1 MVCSPL
7 GKTNIYVSGGVLQI
21 RRRAAFGL
29 AALPFVPALAFPD
42 RSVVIVDGYPAGGG
56 TDLVARRLGRE
67 LQRDW
72 ARPVIVENRSGA
84 NGTLAAIGVARASP
98 DGHTL
103 FMGNINTVVLAPL
116 VLRGVDGAKAE
127 NFTPVSMV
135 ATQSH
140 VVVVRQDAPIA
151 DIAGL
156 VAAAR
161 ARPGRVTY
169 GSTGPGSVQHLAAA
183 LFAQRA
189 GIEMQHIPY
198 RGSAPALADLMAGT
212 IDVIF
217 EGVIPANPFLQSAQI
232 RPLALA
238 VTTPARVPALAVP
251 TLEELGFGPMDM
263 TSWWAILAP
272 HGLPPGLRDAIAE
285 AVQKALRQPEFVSF
299 AKGLGVVRGEGL
311 VGDALGEMMRG
322 EAAKYQELIAAMGVR
337 AE

>member
-1 MVCSPL
+1 M
-7 GKTNIYVSGGVLQI
+7 
-21 RRRAAFGL
+21 
-29 AALPFVPALAFPD
+29 
-42 RSVVIVDGYPAGGG
+42 
-56 TDLVARRLGRE
+56 
-67 LQRDW
+67 
-72 ARPVIVENRSGA
+72 
-84 NGTLAAIGVARASP
+84 AAIAVARAAA

-103 FMGNINTVVLAPL
+103 FLGNINTVVLAPL
-116 VLRGVDGAKAE
+116 VMRGVDGAKAE

-151 DIAGL
+151 NIAGL

-189 GIEMQHIPY
+189 GIEMQHISY
-198 RGSAPALADLMAGT
+198 RGSAPALADLIAGT

-217 EGVIPANPFLQSAQI
+217 EGIIPATPFLRSASI

-238 VTTPARVPALAVP
+238 VTTPARVSALAVP
-251 TLEELGFGPMDM
+251 TLEELGFGPMNM
-263 TSWWAILAP
+263 TSWWAMLAP
-272 HGLPPGLRDAIAE
+272 RGMAPGLRDTIAE
-285 AVQKALRQPEFVSF
+285 AVQKALLQPEFVSF
-299 AKGLGVVRGEGL
+299 AKDLGVVRGEGL
-311 VGDALGEMMRG
+311 VSDALGDMIKSEVT
-322 EAAKYQELIAAMGVR
+322 KYHELIAALGVR

>member
-1 MVCSPL
+1 MQEFA
-7 GKTNIYVSGGVLQI
+7 TI
-21 RRRAAFGL
+21 RRRVAFGL
-29 AALPFVPALAFPD
+29 TLLPVVPALAFPD
-42 RSVVIVDGYPAGGG
+42 RSVLIVDGYPAGGG
-56 TDLVARRLGRE
+56 TDIVSRRLGRE

-84 NGTLAAIGVARASP
+84 NGTLAAIAVARAVP

-140 VVVVRQDAPIA
+140 VVVVRQQAPIA

-156 VAAAR
+156 IAAAR

-198 RGSAPALADLMAGT
+198 RGSAPALADLIAGT

-217 EGVIPANPFLQSAQI
+217 EGVVPATPYLQSASI

-238 VTTPARVPALAVP
+238 VTTPSRVPTLAVP
-251 TLEELGFGPMDM
+251 TLEELGYGPMNM
-263 TSWWAILAP
+263 TSWWVLLAP
-272 HGLPPGLRDAIAE
+272 RGMAQHVRNTIAE

-299 AKGLGVVRGEGL
+299 ADGLGVVRGEGL
-311 VGDALGEMMRG
+311 VGDALKEMLQ
-322 EAAKYQELIAAMGVR
+322 EEVAKYQTLIAAMGVR

>member
-1 MVCSPL
+1 ML
-7 GKTNIYVSGGVLQI
+7 
-21 RRRAAFGL
+21 
-29 AALPFVPALAFPD
+29 
-42 RSVVIVDGYPAGGG
+42 IVDGYPAGGG
-56 TDLVARRLGRE
+56 TDIVSRRLGRE

-72 ARPVIVENRSGA
+72 GRPVIVENRSGA
-84 NGTLAAIGVARASP
+84 NGTIAAITVARGNP

-103 FMGNINTVVLAPL
+103 FMANINTVVLAPL

-127 NFTPVSMV
+127 HFTPVSMV

-140 VVVVRQDAPIA
+140 VVVVRQNAPIA

-156 VAAAR
+156 VATAR

-189 GIEMQHIPY
+189 GIEMQHVPY
-198 RGSAPALADLMAGT
+198 RGSAPALSDLISGT

-217 EGVIPANPFLQSAQI
+217 EGIIPATPFLQSATI

-238 VTTPARVPALAVP
+238 VTTSAPVLTFTVP
-251 TLEELGFGPMDM
+251 TLEELGFGPMNM
-263 TSWWAILAP
+263 TSWWAMLAP
-272 HGLPPGLRDAIAE
+272 RGMAPGLRDSIAE
-285 AVQKALRQPEFVSF
+285 AVQKALLQPDFVSF
-299 AKGLGVVRGEGL
+299 TNELGVVRGEGL
-311 VGDALGEMMRG
+311 VGDALGDMIKG
-322 EAAKYQELIAAMGVR
+322 ETAKYRELVAALGVP

>member
-1 MVCSPL
+1 M
-7 GKTNIYVSGGVLQI
+7 IH
-21 RRRAAFGL
+21 RRAAIGL
-29 AALPFVPALAFPD
+29 AALPFAPAWAFPD
-42 RSVVIVDGYPAGGG
+42 RSVLIVDGYPAGGG
-56 TDLVARRLGRE
+56 TDIVARRLSRE

-116 VLRGVDGAKAE
+116 VLRGVDGAKAS

-135 ATQSH
+135 ASQSH
-140 VVVVRQDAPIA
+140 VVVVRKDAPIA

-161 ARPGRVTY
+161 ARPGGVTY

-183 LFAQRA
+183 LFAKRA
-189 GIEMQHIPY
+189 GIEMQHVPY

-217 EGVIPANPFLQSAQI
+217 EGIIPASPFLQSAQI

-238 VTTPARVPALAVP
+238 VTTPAQVAALAVP
-251 TLEELGFGPMDM
+251 TLEELGYGPMNM
-263 TSWWAILAP
+263 TSWWVLLAP
-272 HGLPPGLRDAIAE
+272 RGLAAGLREAIAA

-299 AKGLGVVRGEGL
+299 ANSLGVVRGEGL
-311 VGDALGEMMRG
+311 VGNALGEMIRV
-322 EAAKYQELIAAMGVR
+322 ETAKYQELIAAMGVL

>member
-1 MVCSPL
+1 M
-7 GKTNIYVSGGVLQI
+7 
-21 RRRAAFGL
+21 
-29 AALPFVPALAFPD
+29 
-42 RSVVIVDGYPAGGG
+42 
-56 TDLVARRLGRE
+56 
-67 LQRDW
+67 
-72 ARPVIVENRSGA
+72 IVENRSGA
-84 NGTLAAIGVARASP
+84 NGTMAAIAVARAAA

-103 FMGNINTVVLAPL
+103 FLGNINTVVLAPL
-116 VLRGVDGAKAE
+116 VMRGVDGAKAE

-151 DIAGL
+151 NIAGL

-189 GIEMQHIPY
+189 GIEMQHISY
-198 RGSAPALADLMAGT
+198 RGSAPALADLIAGT

-217 EGVIPANPFLQSAQI
+217 EGIIPATPFLQSASI

-238 VTTPARVPALAVP
+238 VTTPARVSALAVP
-251 TLEELGFGPMDM
+251 TLEELGFGPMNM
-263 TSWWAILAP
+263 TSWWAMLAP
-272 HGLPPGLRDAIAE
+272 RGMAPGLRDTIAE
-285 AVQKALRQPEFVSF
+285 AVQKALLQPEFVSF
-299 AKGLGVVRGEGL
+299 ANDLGVVRGEGL
-311 VGDALGEMMRG
+311 VSDALGDMIKSEVV
-322 EAAKYQELIAAMGVR
+322 KYHELIAALGVR

>member
-1 MVCSPL
+1 ML
-7 GKTNIYVSGGVLQI
+7 
-21 RRRAAFGL
+21 
-29 AALPFVPALAFPD
+29 
-42 RSVVIVDGYPAGGG
+42 IVDGYPAGGG
-56 TDLVARRLGRE
+56 TDILARRLGRE

-84 NGTLAAIGVARASP
+84 NGTLAAISVARAAP

-140 VVVVRQDAPIA
+140 VVVVRQDSPTA

-156 VAAAR
+156 IAAAR

-169 GSTGPGSVQHLAAA
+169 GSAGLGSVQHLAAA

-198 RGSAPALADLMAGT
+198 RGSAPALTDLIAGT

-217 EGVIPANPFLQSAQI
+217 EGVIPATPFLQSASI

-238 VTTPARVPALAVP
+238 VTTPTGVPMLAVP
-251 TLEELGFGPMDM
+251 TLEELGFGPMNM
-263 TSWWAILAP
+263 TSWWAMLAP
-272 HGLPPGLRDAIAE
+272 RGMAPGLRDTIAG
-285 AVQKALRQPEFVSF
+285 AVQKALRQPEFMSF
-299 AKGLGVVRGEGL
+299 ANEQGVLLGEGL
-311 VGDALGEMMRG
+311 VGDELGEMIRD
-322 EAAKYQELIAAMGVR
+322 EAAKYHELVAAMGVQM
-337 AE
+337 E

>member
-1 MVCSPL
+1 M
-7 GKTNIYVSGGVLQI
+7 
-21 RRRAAFGL
+21 
-29 AALPFVPALAFPD
+29 
-42 RSVVIVDGYPAGGG
+42 IVDGYPAGGG
-56 TDLVARRLGRE
+56 TDIVARRLGRE

-84 NGTLAAIGVARASP
+84 NGTFAAIGVARSAP

-103 FMGNINTVVLAPL
+103 FLGNINTVVLAPL
-116 VLRGVDGAKAE
+116 VMRGVDGARAE

-198 RGSAPALADLMAGT
+198 RGSSPALTDLIAGT

-217 EGVIPANPFLQSAQI
+217 EGIVPATPFLQSASI

-238 VTTPARVPALAVP
+238 VTTPARVSALAVP
-251 TLEELGFGPMDM
+251 TLEELGYGPMNM
-263 TSWWAILAP
+263 TSWWAMLAP
-272 HGLPPGLRDAIAE
+272 RGLAPDLRDAIAE

-299 AKGLGVVRGEGL
+299 SNELGLVRGEWL
-311 VGDALGEMMRG
+311 VGEALEEMIRG
-322 EAAKYQELIAAMGVR
+322 EAAKYHALIAAMGVL